1 MKKLRLLRLLLA
13 SKRRALKTLLRG
25 GQLKLKQAFTRWK
38 TSRLN

>member
-1 MKKLRLLRLLLA
+1 MKKLRLLRLLWA
-13 SKRRALKTLLRG
+13 SKKRALKSIMKG